1 MVVILVRFS
10 VLQRGMKF
18 QGFDQIEQFFRRNT
32 HQSMKIF
39 LSEKQKLGVRTTLD
53 ENPIK
58 RAYYFNTDNLQTT

>member
-10 VLQRGMKF
+10 VLQRGMKI

-39 LSEKQKLGVRTTLD
+39 YSEKK
-53 ENPIK
+53 I
-58 RAYYFNTDNLQTT
+58 